1 MTPAFALHKITCA
14 HSFSFDAA
22 SYSRFKFGDG
32 AVAETFGKDLAT
44 GFIQQYGATLRES
57 KQQLVVLPSPYA
69 AIPTASH
76 AMTVAF
82 NKVLNRYLAFH
93 GLSPLENA
101 NIHRFKTYSVD
112 YGALD
117 MNSRLALIINDK
129 YHMDRSFLLNK
140 TLVFIDDIKIT
151 GSHEMII
158 RRLLEQ
164 FSLPNTAYFLYYAAL
179 SQPDIHPNIENTL
192 NYYEVKT
199 IHDLH
204 DIVNQAHFIFN
215 TRIVKYI
222 LLAPFADFLAFVSQ
236 QTNTFL
242 TQLVDLAIS
251 NGYHQMPEY
260 KLNFEYLFNLL
271 HKNELSWQ
279 STSRKAKEPI
289 LTSQSSP
296 SV

>member
-1 MTPAFALHKITCA
+1 MTPAYALHKITCA
-14 HSFSFDAA
+14 NSFSFDAA

-32 AVAETFGKDLAT
+32 AVAESFGHDLAT
-44 GFIQQYGATLRES
+44 GFIQKYGTALLES

-76 AMTVAF
+76 AMTMAF
-82 NKVLNRYLAFH
+82 NKVLNRFLANN
-93 GLSPLENA
+93 GQAPLETA
-101 NIHRFKTYSVD
+101 KIHRFKTYSVD

-140 TLVFIDDIKIT
+140 TLIFIDDIKIT
-151 GSHEMII
+151 GSHELII

-164 FSLPNTAYFLYYAAL
+164 FSLPNPAYFLYYAAL
-179 SQPDIHPNIENTL
+179 STEDIHPNIENTL
-192 NYYEVKT
+192 NYYEVKS
-199 IHDLH
+199 IEDLH
-204 DIVNQAHFIFN
+204 PIVKQSHFIFN

-222 LLAPFADFLAFVSQ
+222 LLAPVADFQHFIAQ
-236 QTNTFL
+236 HNNAFL
-242 TQLVDLAIS
+242 TQLVDHAIS
-251 NGYHQMPEY
+251 NGYHQMSEY
-260 KLNFEYLFNLL
+260 KLNFDYLFNLL
-271 HKNELSWQ
+271 HKNELTWQ

-289 LTSQSSP
+289 LTSQNSP